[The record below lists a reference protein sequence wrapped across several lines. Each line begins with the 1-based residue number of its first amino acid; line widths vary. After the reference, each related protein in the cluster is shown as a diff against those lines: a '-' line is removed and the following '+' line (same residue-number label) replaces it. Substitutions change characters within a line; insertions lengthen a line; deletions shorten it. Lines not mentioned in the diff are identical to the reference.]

1 MYDAIEFEK
10 RGVPAA
16 VICTEPFISSAKA
29 MSSIAGI
36 PGYPCVILEHPLG
49 SLPPEILK
57 ERAMQASPEIL
68 RILLS
73 KS

>member
-1 MYDAIEFEK
+1 VYDAIEFEK

-29 MSSIAGI
+29 MSNLAGI